1 MKTISIIFITIF
13 LSTSSLH
20 SLTFKK
26 DGTVISSDG
35 EVLTKSM
42 KERYTEA
49 LANFRAGLEVE
60 DFPIAKSQEGG
71 GLLGIFSGSSAPKG
85 FFGSDIVDK
94 GAPLFPLPRDIDLN
108 DPIASIAKNLGMNN
122 DQFVAALVSSASDDW
137 LEENNIAPEAVP
149 TFDRKVDDF
158 IEAERQLSEL
168 SAEGIVAI
176 NATGLT
182 PEDIRSGAF
191 DSLLSDTDSL
201 IEAAPILLGAP
212 VEVQMAFESRAMS
225 IFAAEGGIELPS
237 LEMVEIDFE
246 ALDAEAIAEGAQI
259 ETERLLSEGYNAVN
273 GTELTVQDVLDGR
286 LDETIGVD
294 TAIVNASEEV
304 YAAYEQRVNQKLA
317 IENGIDVRE
326 IEFVNRAVREAG
338 VTSAAE
344 AGAVAARAATEFQN
358 TSGAAEMAE
367 ARLASEKADQLADIA
382 KQLEEVAAKE
392 GTEEAKLA
400 AQEAAMAAEEAA
412 AAAQVAGE
420 AAMVAAGGAVSRSAS
435 EAAWEAASQNAY
447 ENAISAAMAA
457 GASAEE
463 AAAQAAEAAA
473 SAGQAAFEAA
483 ALAAGQSA
491 EEAAANAAAEAAE
504 QSALRDLE
512 RRLESGEI
520 TEAEFNEALNDGS
533 IPDGAPN

>member
-1 MKTISIIFITIF
+1 MKTISIIFVTIF

-26 DGTVISSDG
+26 DGTVIGSDG

-60 DFPIAKSQEGG
+60 DFPIAKSEEGG

-85 FFGSDIVDK
+85 FFGSDIVEE

-122 DQFVAALVSSASDDW
+122 DQFVAALVSSASEDW
-137 LEENNIAPEAVP
+137 LEENNIAPEAIP

-225 IFAAEGGIELPS
+225 IFAAEGGIDLPS
-237 LEMVEIDFE
+237 LEMVDIDFD

-317 IENGIDVRE
+317 IENGIDMRE
-326 IEFVNRAVREAG
+326 IEFVNRAVRDAG

-358 TSGAAEMAE
+358 TSGTSEMAE
-367 ARLASEKADQLADIA
+367 ARLASEKADQLADVA

-447 ENAISAAMAA
+447 DNAISAAMAA

-491 EEAAANAAAEAAE
+491 EEAATNAAAEAAE

>member
-1 MKTISIIFITIF
+1 MKTISIILITIF
-13 LSTSSLH
+13 LSTTSLY

-35 EVLTKSM
+35 EILTKSM

-49 LANFRAGLEVE
+49 LTNFRAGLEVE
-60 DFPIAKSQEGG
+60 DFPIAKSEEDG
-71 GLLGIFSGSSAPKG
+71 GLFGIFSGSSAPKG
-85 FFGSDIVDK
+85 FFGSDIVEE

-191 DSLLSDTDSL
+191 DNLLSDTDSL

-225 IFAAEGGIELPS
+225 IFAAEGGIDLPS
-237 LEMVEIDFE
+237 LEMVDIDFE

-259 ETERLLSEGYNAVN
+259 ETERLISEGYNAVN

-326 IEFVNRAVREAG
+326 IEFVNRAVRDAG

-367 ARLASEKADQLADIA
+367 ARLASEKADQLADVA

-447 ENAISAAMAA
+447 DNAISAAMAA